1 MIGKYT
7 FRLDG
12 KIMESISAIAKDNNT
27 TTTKIV
33 QDALKLYKDK
43 NYMDA
48 QATFLSQEIL
58 QTMQSTVDL
67 LEHRINN
74 RSNQLISS
82 LAIQQFILSK
92 VVADSLD
99 VSPDALE
106 VYRAQAAEFL
116 RTNNRVLSLKELVE

>member
-1 MIGKYT
+1 
-7 FRLDG
+7 
-12 KIMESISAIAKDNNT
+12 
-27 TTTKIV
+27 
-33 QDALKLYKDK
+33 LKLYKDK

>member
-74 RSNQLISS
+74 RSTQLISS
-82 LAIQQFILSK
+82 LAMQQFILSK

>member
-1 MIGKYT
+1 MTGKYT
-7 FRLDG
+7 FRLDE
-12 KIMESISAIAKDNNT
+12 KIMESISTIAAEENT
-27 TTTKIV
+27 TATKIV

-43 NYMDA
+43 HYMDA

-58 QTMQSTVDL
+58 DTMQSTVDL

-74 RSNQLISS
+74 RSNQLLSS
-82 LAIQQFILSK
+82 LAIQQFILTK

-106 VYRAQAAEFL
+106 AYRAQAAEFL